1 MRSLPA
7 CFLAAALIAAVAL
20 PRPAG
25 AQDRTETLADIRQEL
40 SVLYVELRRLRRE
53 LSTTGAT
60 GDLVAGGS
68 VLDRLSAIEGELQ
81 RLTAETEE
89 LELRIEGIVRDGT
102 NRIGDLEFRLCELEP
117 GCDIATLGETPTL
130 GGAAALDGLSG
141 SVEPAIGEGDE
152 AGAGT
157 ELAVGEREDF
167 DNAQAALEDG
177 EYAAAADL
185 LRGFRETYPGSP
197 LAGRAGLLLG
207 EALSGA
213 GDTSGAARAYL
224 ETFESAPS
232 APQAPEALFRL
243 GAALGR
249 LGKTEEACLTL
260 AEVGPR
266 YPQAAAAVEA
276 AREEMRKLQCQ

>member
-1 MRSLPA
+1 MGRAMRSLPA

-117 GCDIATLGETPTL
+117 DCDIATLGETPTL
-130 GGAAALDGLSG
+130 GGAGASDPVPGAAPGDDAANGDGAA
-141 SVEPAIGEGDE
+141 EP
-152 AGAGT
+152 
-157 ELAVGEREDF
+157 ELAVGEKE
-167 DNAQAALEDG
+167 
-177 EYAAAADL
+177 
-185 LRGFRETYPGSP
+185 
-197 LAGRAGLLLG
+197 
-207 EALSGA
+207 
-213 GDTSGAARAYL
+213 
-224 ETFESAPS
+224 
-232 APQAPEALFRL
+232 
-243 GAALGR
+243 
-249 LGKTEEACLTL
+249 
-260 AEVGPR
+260 
-266 YPQAAAAVEA
+266 
-276 AREEMRKLQCQ
+276 